1 MATTL
6 NPTAGSYKSPFIIYN
21 RNNKLASSD
30 LPVFNNTEDLRNCFI
45 FDKDNRSILACTVDK
60 TDTGSII
67 ANFEQLSGH
76 VLYNSIVNNSNTDST
91 TNNLNIVGQHGER
104 FNDYE
109 NNLPIGIYSFTAGF
123 NTIALNQFE
132 SAFGIYNESIKGS
145 NQLFSIGNGR
155 SKSSR
160 RNIFTV
166 YNDRIII
173 NSPLTIYGSVT
184 ADNIKD
190 VDLSLLKVTINNQ
203 SEQISQLVSKNKE
216 LEELNEQ
223 QAERITDCENTIQ
236 KLIDSL
242 NTITERLSDK
252 VLLYI
257 DDNSTINNNP
267 SDNTY
272 GTNAYVTDS
281 VGNYVQYTDKI
292 NNKTSFVVS

>member
-6 NPTAGSYKSPFIIYN
+6 NPTADSYKSPFIIYN

-30 LPVFNNTEDLRNCFI
+30 LPVFNNTEDIRNCFI

-91 TNNLNIVGQHGER
+91 TNSLNIVGQHGER

-155 SKSSR
+155 AETDR

-173 NSPLTIYGSVT
+173 NSPITIYGSIT

-190 VDLSLLKVTINNQ
+190 VDTDLSSLRATITKQ
-203 SEQISQLVSKNKE
+203 SEQISQLVTKNKE
-216 LEELNEQ
+216 LEDTNNQ
-223 QAERITDCENTIQ
+223 QSERITDCENTIQ
-236 KLIDSL
+236 NLIESL
-242 NTITERLSDK
+242 NKLTDKLSDK

-257 DDNSTINNNP
+257 DD
-267 SDNTY
+267 
-272 GTNAYVTDS
+272 VT
-281 VGNYVQYTDKI
+281 T
-292 NNKTSFVVS
+292 FA

>member
-6 NPTAGSYKSPFIIYN
+6 NPTADSYKSPFIIYN

-30 LPVFNNTEDLRNCFI
+30 LPVFNNTDDIRNCFI

-60 TDTGSII
+60 TDTGNII

-76 VLYNSIVNNSNTDST
+76 VLYNRVVNTNNTGSATDST
-91 TNNLNIVGQHGER
+91 TNSFNIVGQHGER

-132 SAFGIYNESIKGS
+132 SAFGIYNESVKGS

-155 SKSSR
+155 SETDR

-166 YNDRIII
+166 YNDRVII
-173 NSPLTIYGSVT
+173 NSPITIYGSIT
-184 ADNIKD
+184 ADNIQD
-190 VDLSLLKVTINNQ
+190 VDTDLSSLKATINSQ
-203 SEQISQLVSKNKE
+203 SKQISQLISKNKE

-236 KLIDSL
+236 NLIESL
-242 NTITERLSDK
+242 NELTGKLSDK

-257 DDNSTINNNP
+257 DD
-267 SDNTY
+267 
-272 GTNAYVTDS
+272 VT
-281 VGNYVQYTDKI
+281 T
-292 NNKTSFVVS
+292 FA